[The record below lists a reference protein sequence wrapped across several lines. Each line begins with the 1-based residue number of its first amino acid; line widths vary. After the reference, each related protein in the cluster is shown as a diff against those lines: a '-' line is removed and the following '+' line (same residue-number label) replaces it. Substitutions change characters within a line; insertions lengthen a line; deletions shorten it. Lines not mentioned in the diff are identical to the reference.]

1 MVLLERRFWEPADP
15 SLPANPNEEMWILE
29 ATGEVFGEYS
39 DYLKALYLTK
49 SRVWSSV
56 YTGVSNLTYQEAL
69 LEDER
74 GRALARKVRQSHACP
89 IAGHTLHQHLYSNTY
104 PPFLVEQFPKDLEA
118 QALQHV
124 HFGTL
129 RLDDFIEYIYNAL
142 KPRQPT
148 GALQG
153 RENDGQP
160 LKLKHPAPR
169 PIIRCWLFEVSRA
182 VPVLQSDCMPQLA
195 NAHGQISRE
204 GIAWIVHKPACSR
217 SKCSCTP
224 ARH

>member
-89 IAGHTLHQHLYSNTY
+89 IAGHTSISIYILTLTLL
-104 PPFLVEQFPKDLEA
+104 FLSSSSPR
-118 QALQHV
+118 
-124 HFGTL
+124 TL
-129 RLDDFIEYIYNAL
+129 RHRHCSTSTLV
-142 KPRQPT
+142 
-148 GALQG
+148 
-153 RENDGQP
+153 
-160 LKLKHPAPR
+160 
-169 PIIRCWLFEVSRA
+169 RCAW
-182 VPVLQSDCMPQLA
+182 M
-195 NAHGQISRE
+195 IS
-204 GIAWIVHKPACSR
+204 S
-217 SKCSCTP
+217 STSTTL
-224 ARH
+224 